1 MALKDIVDAL
11 REAVPGCEV
20 AAFPKVSETLEYV
33 RYAAVDAAFL
43 DIELGHEAVKGFA
56 SSDLKKS

>member
-1 MALKDIVDAL
+1 MRFLAVDDEPMALKDIVDAL

-20 AAFPKVSETLEYV
+20 AAFSKVSETLEYV

-43 DIELGHEAVKGFA
+43 DI
-56 SSDLKKS
+56 